1 MKKINVAGIA
11 ATISG
16 GILWGYVELSNFMG
30 KSANLTSYAKQDDV
44 KSHNSLYETLP
55 EGNFDWLESI
65 TWEPL
70 HDSLSYVANMPLWLL
85 LLIIGVLLLIIGGI
99 FIKK

>member
-1 MKKINVAGIA
+1 MKKINVAGTT

-16 GILWGYVELSNFMG
+16 SILWGYVELSNFMG
-30 KSANLTSYAKQDDV
+30 ESSNLTGYAKQDNG
-44 KSHNSLYETLP
+44 KSHKSLYETLP

-70 HDSLSYVANMPLWLL
+70 HDSISYVANMPLWLL
-85 LLIIGVLLLIIGGI
+85 LLIIGVLLLVIGGI

>member
-1 MKKINVAGIA
+1 MKKTNVAG
-11 ATISG
+11 TISLLS
-16 GILWGYVELSNFMG
+16 GIAMWGYVELSNFMG
-30 KSANLTSYAKQDDV
+30 KSTDLSSYAKQDDV

-85 LLIIGVLLLIIGGI
+85 LLIIGVLLLVIGGI